1 VIYSM
6 DVFTKSNNLTFVNVL
21 FILHSV
27 KFVAQILNSIN
38 EIFFKNKNLS
48 IRFKLRNEIILNLKV
63 SFGLRN
69 FLPLEYF

>member
-1 VIYSM
+1 MIYSM